1 MNVALAVGRF
11 LIRFLC
17 NAHSHRTPSPPA
29 RRPPRPAMATLTGNE
44 LAATLT
50 SKFTAQAGLVNVLE
64 YTVAR
69 DKQVPP
75 ELLALQTAKER

>member
-1 MNVALAVGRF
+1 MPALTPHALAFR
-11 LIRFLC
+11 
-17 NAHSHRTPSPPA
+17 SPA
-29 RRPPRPAMATLTGNE
+29 ALLAMATLTGNE

>member
-1 MNVALAVGRF
+1 M
-11 LIRFLC
+11 IRFLC
-17 NAHSHRTPSPPA
+17 NCTLTPHALASRSPAAPVL
-29 RRPPRPAMATLTGNE
+29 AMATLTGNE